1 MSSKSPKES
10 VEEKPTLLTLE
21 FVVSLLLC
29 GGHAYSLYL
38 GYASILSTSNLTV
51 SSALHSPLLNWSEL
65 SLGSQIPAIPVTG
78 PLFYLAGVYLLS
90 WFVKGTGLT
99 FSMKGTM
106 MAYNLYSTLL
116 SGVMFTLFATRFV
129 TRCMEERALV
139 YVFHA
144 GDKDFALWVGALY
157 LNMHSKFLEYL
168 DTFIMCL
175 RGKFQQ
181 VTDLHVIHH
190 AEMGPIMYIVSV
202 LGEGG
207 GAIATGP
214 MINSFVHF
222 VMYGASLAHFGALCL
237 VRRTHHSS
245 PPLSPP
251 HPPSTLNQATTL
263 TRALET
269 QG

>member
-1 MSSKSPKES
+1 MTSKPQKEA
-10 VEEKPTLLTLE
+10 VEEKPSLLTPE
-21 FVVSLLLC
+21 FFLSLAFC
-29 GGHAYSLYL
+29 GAHAYSLYQ
-38 GYASILSTSNLTV
+38 GYSSILVTPNVEV
-51 SSALHSPLLNWSEL
+51 SRALHSPLLHWSEL
-65 SLGSQIPAIPVTG
+65 SLGTQIPSFPVTG
-78 PLFYLAGVYLLS
+78 PLFYLTGVYLLT

-99 FSMKGTM
+99 FSMRGTM

-129 TRCMEERALV
+129 TRCVEEKALV
-139 YVFHA
+139 WVFHA

-157 LNMHSKFLEYL
+157 LNMHSKYIEYL

-190 AEMGPIMYIVSV
+190 AEMGPIMYLVTV

-222 VMYGASLAHFGALCL
+222 VMYGTC
-237 VRRTHHSS
+237 
-245 PPLSPP
+245 
-251 HPPSTLNQATTL
+251 PS
-263 TRALET
+263 E
-269 QG
+269 